1 MAIEQRDIASTLRF
15 MDDRALQQ
23 YAAMHKNDPYIFPLA
38 FQESQNRQRLR
49 MSQQAQMA
57 QQPQPKVAD
66 QALAAML
73 PEEQGIGALPAGNME
88 GMADGG
94 IVGYEGYDESGVP
107 NTFGQGPV
115 MMMAEG
121 GVARYQVGGDT
132 MSGFGGLSPEQEAA
146 YALRAENEQ
155 KLRQLNELEK
165 QATFLE
171 STGAPQAQQV
181 RAQANALKS
190 ILGPKPSPTDPSFR
204 RQEDPRMRPGVA
216 ATAQPLITSDAA
228 LTAGTGRRDTTAGPR
243 RETAPATPE
252 KTAAQRYADIQ
263 QGLEPERKEIDKG
276 IAALAESK
284 RKTAAD
290 ELAEFEKDV
299 AERGVAFK
307 GREERLA
314 KREAELGKRKD
325 ETAGLA
331 LLEAGLAIM
340 STPGSLAT
348 AIGKGAQS
356 GLRTYSAG
364 LKDLRAAQEKM
375 DDARDQIEEFRRNEA
390 NMTATE
396 RRKFKSAINRTEDE
410 IKQLSLTAAE
420 KMYGYKRDDAKT
432 IFTADTQERIS
443 DKENKTRLE
452 AARIAATPQT
462 PAQLQIARA
471 LGNGDLE
478 AGLVKMRAIEA
489 GKFSVANSYADYLK
503 AFAGKET
510 ITPPLSFANYAA
522 QFGATLPR

>member
-1 MAIEQRDIASTLRF
+1 
-15 MDDRALQQ
+15 
-23 YAAMHKNDPYIFPLA
+23 
-38 FQESQNRQRLR
+38 
-49 MSQQAQMA
+49 
-57 QQPQPKVAD
+57 
-66 QALAAML
+66 
-73 PEEQGIGALPAGNME
+73 
-88 GMADGG
+88 
-94 IVGYEGYDESGVP
+94 
-107 NTFGQGPV
+107 
-115 MMMAEG
+115 
-121 GVARYQVGGDT
+121 

-228 LTAGTGRRDTTAGPR
+228 PTAGTGRRDTTAGPR

-432 IFTADTQERIS
+432 IFTADTQERIG